1 VTIHECGHQ
10 FWYGLVGTNE
20 FEEAWLDEGFNSYH
34 DEKAAQIALGPVGWG
49 HRYFGMLDTSRR
61 SRAPIPVMAP
71 GVWLRR
77 GDSEVASLRKSGAFD
92 VMARPAWG
100 YRNADSYTVNA
111 YTKPALSLQTLEG
124 FVGDDIMT
132 RILRTYA
139 RRYRFAH
146 PTSEDFIAVVNEV
159 TGRDYRWFF
168 DQTWF
173 SAEECDYAI
182 AVRNTQA
189 RVMAGYAE
197 GADGRP
203 ELVPPARDQRRKD
216 EGPFDSEVIVRRL
229 GGVRLPV
236 EVRVEFAD
244 GRVTYETWDGQYRW
258 MRLRYHGPFKVRAAE
273 VDPYG
278 KIALDIDPGNNS
290 WVDDNAPVARRAAS
304 KWAMRWM
311 FWLQNLLELQT
322 LLG

>member
-1 VTIHECGHQ
+1 
-10 FWYGLVGTNE
+10 
-20 FEEAWLDEGFNSYH
+20 
-34 DEKAAQIALGPVGWG
+34 
-49 HRYFGMLDTSRR
+49 
-61 SRAPIPVMAP
+61 
-71 GVWLRR
+71 
-77 GDSEVASLRKSGAFD
+77 
-92 VMARPAWG
+92 
-100 YRNADSYTVNA
+100 VNA

-124 FVGDDIMT
+124 LVGDDTMT

-146 PTSEDFIAVVNEV
+146 PTSEDFIAVVSEV

-182 AVRNTQA
+182 TVRNTPA
-189 RVMAGYAE
+189 RAMAGYAE
-197 GADGRP
+197 GPDGRP
-203 ELVPPARDQRRKD
+203 MLVPPARDRDRDKD
-216 EGPFDSEVIVRRL
+216 KGPFDSEVIVRRL

-236 EVRVEFAD
+236 EIRVEFAD
-244 GRVTYETWDGQYRW
+244 GRVKYETWDGQYRW
-258 MRLRYHGPFKVRAAE
+258 VRFRYPGPVKVRAAQ

-290 WVDDNAPVARRAAS
+290 WADNAPVARRAAS

-311 FWLQNLLELQT
+311 FWLQNLLELHT